1 MHNFKHILSAAGLAL
16 SLATATL
23 ADDTANA
30 PKAADIDTVVA
41 TVNGVEITVG
51 HMILARA
58 TLPQQFQDLPPD
70 VLFPGIL
77 DQLIQQTVLAQ
88 SFDSELPKRV
98 TLAIENETRSL
109 TAGEIIETVLQDAIT
124 EDAIKALYD
133 ADYSGA
139 DHGEEYNASHILVAS
154 EEEAKQIVTDLEGG
168 ADFAD
173 TAKEKSTGP
182 SGPGG
187 GSLGWFG
194 TGMMVPEFEA
204 AVIALEVGAVSAPVQ
219 TQFGWHVIKLN
230 ESRVKAAPALE
241 EVRQELEGRIRQEAI
256 DARIQELSANA
267 EITRTTEGVDP
278 SVITQQDL
286 LD

>member
-109 TAGEIIETVLQDAIT
+109 TAGEIVETVLRDTIT
-124 EDAIKALYD
+124 DDAIKALYD

-154 EEEAKQIVTDLEGG
+154 EEEANQIVTDLEGG

-173 TAKEKSTGP
+173 TAKAKSTGP

-187 GSLGWFG
+187 GSLGWFC

-241 EVRQELEGRIRQEAI
+241 DVRQELEGRIRQEAI

-267 EITRTTEGVDP
+267 EIVRTTEGVDP